1 MTNVTMDEYFY
12 IRKELRQKYFTNNKF
27 TQLIDIPD
35 FQGYLKPN
43 NPTHIG
49 EIAEAHFLAH
59 YLIQP
64 NQRQTLNETKTY
76 DGLDELNMI
85 LSNPN
90 QYLRRDEWLSEWQ
103 TVMNDTDITQVDIS
117 NIQAVYDYLEELNRY
132 HTEQWLN
139 NRLNK
144 TLNLF
149 EKYKTDLLITS
160 KPNNNQQLWL

>member
-90 QYLRRDEWLSEWQ
+90 QYL
-103 TVMNDTDITQVDIS
+103 NPKS

>member
-1 MTNVTMDEYFY
+1 MTNVTIDEYFY
-12 IRKELRQKYFTNNKF
+12 LRKELREKYFTNNNF
-27 TQLIDIPD
+27 TQLTNIPY

-49 EIAEAHFLAH
+49 EIAEAHFISN
-59 YLIQP
+59 YLIQQS
-64 NQRQTLNETKTY
+64 QRQALDEMGTY

-90 QYLRRDEWLSEWQ
+90 QYL
-103 TVMNDTDITQVDIS
+103 NPKS

-160 KPNNNQQLWL
+160 KPSNNQQVWI

>member
-1 MTNVTMDEYFY
+1 M
-12 IRKELRQKYFTNNKF
+12 
-27 TQLIDIPD
+27 
-35 FQGYLKPN
+35 G
-43 NPTHIG
+43 
-49 EIAEAHFLAH
+49 
-59 YLIQP
+59 
-64 NQRQTLNETKTY
+64 TY

-90 QYLRRDEWLSEWQ
+90 QYL
-103 TVMNDTDITQVDIS
+103 NPKS

-160 KPNNNQQLWL
+160 KPSNNQQVWI